1 MGHFGICSILTPS
14 ASARPSVIW
23 QLPPPVSQSIAEYHP
38 FTEAVWLRH
47 GGGLD
52 ADVPCA
58 IIGNG
63 IGKRVWTK
71 TIP

>member
-1 MGHFGICSILTPS
+1 MGHFGICSTLTPS

-23 QLPPPVSQSIAEYHP
+23 QLPSPVSQSIAEHRSCA
-38 FTEAVWLRH
+38 EAVWLRH

-63 IGKRVWTK
+63 IGKLVWTK
-71 TIP
+71 KS